1 MDCKDLCIIKQI
13 IYRKYSYP
21 QGYPKNAESFFHPI
35 CFMLC
40 KYKACKILKPET
52 IAKNATINIWQ
63 AKNKPELRK
72 LFTAFVA

>member
-1 MDCKDLCIIKQI
+1 MPNLSSIQFVLCFVNIK
-13 IYRKYSYP
+13 R
-21 QGYPKNAESFFHPI
+21 ARF
-35 CFMLC
+35 
-40 KYKACKILKPET
+40 LKPEM